1 MDLINAEVVGNS
13 STANPILSFPPNG
26 FITGLASI
34 DTPARW
40 IDHWLYSTYV
50 RSIIFPK
57 LTEFLAEV
65 IAHFN
70 ALNIEL
76 VRFDFL

>member
-1 MDLINAEVVGNS
+1 
-13 STANPILSFPPNG
+13 
-26 FITGLASI
+26 LASI